1 MRYSALLTM
10 CFALA
15 ATGCGDA
22 ATDTADSVMDDAAAA
37 PAGDLASPA
46 DETGTAPVT
55 GADTD
60 NPTNDSSDGG
70 PADRSAPAD
79 PAGNGDEPAD
89 DDADDRGNDPA
100 SDDVA
105 GIPAR
110 FHGEWNAD
118 PDACGTGSSESR
130 LRISADRI
138 RFYESV
144 GVVKDVEIESDRVI
158 TVEAQYRG
166 EGDTWSD
173 ERRLSLSADGNS
185 LTVSGGG
192 DMVRHRCP

>member
-1 MRYSALLTM
+1 MRYSALLTT
-10 CFALA
+10 CFAIA
-15 ATGCGDA
+15 AIGCGGANEPADDTQE
-22 ATDTADSVMDDAAAA
+22 ATA
-37 PAGDLASPA
+37 PAGELASPA
-46 DETGTAPVT
+46 DETSAAPVAD
-55 GADTD
+55 ADTED
-60 NPTNDSSDGG
+60 AANATGNSATDDQSG
-70 PADRSAPAD
+70 PADRTGSGDDRAD
-79 PAGNGDEPAD
+79 N
-89 DDADDRGNDPA
+89 DADDRGNDPA

-105 GIPAR
+105 DIPAR

-130 LRISADRI
+130 LRISADLI

-144 GVVKDVEIESDRVI
+144 GVVKDVDIESDRVI
-158 TVEAQYRG
+158 TVEAQYQG

-192 DMVRHRCP
+192 DMVRQRCP

>member
-1 MRYSALLTM
+1 MRYSALLIM
-10 CFALA
+10 CLA
-15 ATGCGDA
+15 GAAIGCGESAD
-22 ATDTADSVMDDAAAA
+22 DTADNITDDAVAA
-37 PAGDLASPA
+37 PAGELASPA
-46 DETGTAPVT
+46 DETSAAPTAD
-55 GADTD
+55 A
-60 NPTNDSSDGG
+60 
-70 PADRSAPAD
+70 ADRRDGAAGDPSAPAD
-79 PAGNGDEPAD
+79 RTDDGGAPT
-89 DDADDRGNDPA
+89 DDAGDRVDDSADG
-100 SDDVA
+100 DVA
-105 GIPAR
+105 VIPAR

-144 GVVKDVEIESDRVI
+144 GVVEDVDIESDRVI
-158 TVEAQYRG
+158 TVEARYQG

-173 ERRLSLSADGNS
+173 ERRLSLSSDGSS

>member
-1 MRYSALLTM
+1 MRYSALLIM
-10 CFALA
+10 CLA
-15 ATGCGDA
+15 SAAIGCGEA
-22 ATDTADSVMDDAAAA
+22 ADDTADNITDDAVAA
-37 PAGDLASPA
+37 PAGELASPA
-46 DETGTAPVT
+46 DETSAAPTAD
-55 GADTD
+55 A
-60 NPTNDSSDGG
+60 
-70 PADRSAPAD
+70 ADRRDGAAGDPSAPAD
-79 PAGNGDEPAD
+79 RTDDGGAPTDDAGDRVDDSAD
-89 DDADDRGNDPA
+89 DD
-100 SDDVA
+100 VA
-105 GIPAR
+105 VIPAR

-144 GVVKDVEIESDRVI
+144 GVVEDVDIESDRVI
-158 TVEAQYRG
+158 TVEARYQG

-173 ERRLSLSADGNS
+173 ERRLSLSSDGSS

>member
-1 MRYSALLTM
+1 MRYSALLIM
-10 CFALA
+10 CLA
-15 ATGCGDA
+15 SAAIGCGESAD
-22 ATDTADSVMDDAAAA
+22 DTGDNITDDAVAA
-37 PAGDLASPA
+37 PAGELASPA
-46 DETGTAPVT
+46 DETSAAPTAD
-55 GADTD
+55 A
-60 NPTNDSSDGG
+60 
-70 PADRSAPAD
+70 ADRGNGAAGDPSAPAD
-79 PAGNGDEPAD
+79 RTDDGGAPTD
-89 DDADDRGNDPA
+89 DDADDGVDD
-100 SDDVA
+100 SSDDDVA

-144 GVVKDVEIESDRVI
+144 GVVEDVDIESDRVI
-158 TVEAQYRG
+158 TVEARYQG

-173 ERRLSLSADGNS
+173 ERRLSLSSDGSS